1 MHVTS
6 LMEETNGKVLNGWK
20 EIASYLRRG
29 LRTVQRWEELY
40 ELPIRRPAGKDR
52 ASVFA
57 LTEELD
63 KWLSESWRHERVSDP
78 EILRVRLE
86 QIEREKARIYSVLQ
100 LAQKESGGRK
110 KTVLAVDDNE
120 AFRYA
125 VTKIVSKGGHV
136 PLSAEN
142 GTQAIEL
149 AKAEQPA
156 VILLDVNMPDLN
168 GYEVCRRLK
177 SDPATARIP
186 VIFLSATEKNTA
198 AIEKG
203 IAAGAETFLF
213 SPIDSDQLLA
223 VLHGAIV
230 KHGAG
235 ADTRVV

>member
-1 MHVTS
+1 MDQTH
-6 LMEETNGKVLNGWK
+6 GKVLNGWK
-20 EIASYLRRG
+20 EIATYLRRG

-63 KWLSESWRHERVSDP
+63 QWLSESWRHDRVSDP

-86 QIEREKARIYSVLQ
+86 QIEREKARIYSVL
-100 LAQKESGGRK
+100 AQHENGDKK

-149 AKAEQPA
+149 AKAEQPT

-168 GYEVCRRLK
+168 GFEVCRRLK

-223 VLHGAIV
+223 VLHGTMV
-230 KHGAG
+230 KHSVK
-235 ADTRVV
+235 ADNQST

>member
-1 MHVTS
+1 
-6 LMEETNGKVLNGWK
+6 MEETKGKVLNGWK
-20 EIASYLRRG
+20 EIATYLRRG

-63 KWLSESWRHERVSDP
+63 QWLAESWRHERVTDP
-78 EILRVRLE
+78 EILRLRLE
-86 QIEREKARIYSVLQ
+86 QIEREKARIYSVIQ
-100 LAQKESGGRK
+100 TFHQENGGKK

-125 VTKIVSKGGHV
+125 ITKIVSKGGHL
-136 PLSAEN
+136 PISAEN

-149 AKAEQPA
+149 AKAEKPA

-168 GYEVCRRLK
+168 GYEVCKRLK
-177 SDPATARIP
+177 SDPETARIP
-186 VIFLSATEKNTA
+186 VIFLSATDKNLS
-198 AIEKG
+198 AIERA

-223 VLHGAIV
+223 ILHGTMV
-230 KHGAG
+230 KHASGSVA
-235 ADTRVV
+235 

>member
-1 MHVTS
+1 
-6 LMEETNGKVLNGWK
+6 MEETSGKVLNGWK
-20 EIASYLRRG
+20 EIATYLRRG

-57 LTEELD
+57 LSEELD
-63 KWLSESWRHERVSDP
+63 QWLSESWRHERVSDP
-78 EILRVRLE
+78 EILRLRLE
-86 QIEREKARIYSVLQ
+86 QIEREKARIYSVL
-100 LAQKESGGRK
+100 AQHESSDKK

-125 VTKIVSKGGHV
+125 ITKIVSKGGYV

-149 AKAEQPA
+149 AKAEKPS

-186 VIFLSATEKNTA
+186 VIFLSATDKNTS

-223 VLHGAIV
+223 VLHGTIV
-230 KHGAG
+230 KHANGNTA
-235 ADTRVV
+235 